1 LNPLNLLNMKNILL
15 ALVLLVSSF
24 AGNAADENVN
34 EKVLN
39 AFKTEFTAASQVA
52 WSTGPNYY
60 KASFVFNDR
69 HVFAFYS
76 TEGRLLGLTRYI
88 TSAELP
94 LKLQADLKKN
104 YDTYWISD
112 LFEAAR
118 EEGTSYYITLEDT
131 DSRLVLKASA
141 DNQWTVYEKTK
152 KS

>member
-1 LNPLNLLNMKNILL
+1 MKKTLL
-15 ALVLLVSSF
+15 ALVVLISSL
-24 AGNAADENVN
+24 AVNAAGKNVN

-39 AFKTEFTAASQVA
+39 AFKTEFTTASQVE

-60 KASFVFNDR
+60 KASFVFNDK
-69 HVFAFYS
+69 HVFAFYNA
-76 TEGRLLGLTRYI
+76 EGRLLGLTRNI
-88 TSAELP
+88 TTSELP

-118 EEGTSYYITLEDT
+118 EEGTSYYLTLEDADT
-131 DSRLVLKASA
+131 RLVLRASA
-141 DNQWTVYEKTK
+141 DNSWTVYEKTK

>member
-1 LNPLNLLNMKNILL
+1 MKKTLL
-15 ALVLLVSSF
+15 ALVVLVSSL
-24 AGNAADENVN
+24 AVNAAGKNVN

-39 AFKTEFTAASQVA
+39 AFKTEFTTASQVE

-60 KASFVFNDR
+60 KASFVFNDK
-69 HVFAFYS
+69 HVFAFYNA
-76 TEGRLLGLTRYI
+76 EGRLLGLTRNI
-88 TSAELP
+88 TTSELP

-118 EEGTSYYITLEDT
+118 EEGTSYYLTLENADT
-131 DSRLVLKASA
+131 RLVLKASA
-141 DNQWTVYEKTK
+141 DNSWTVYEKTK

>member
-1 LNPLNLLNMKNILL
+1 MKKTLL
-15 ALVLLVSSF
+15 ALVVLVSSL
-24 AGNAADENVN
+24 AVNAAGKNVN

-39 AFKTEFTAASQVA
+39 AFKTEFTTASQVE

-60 KASFVFNDR
+60 KASFVFNDK
-69 HVFAFYS
+69 HVFAFYNA
-76 TEGRLLGLTRYI
+76 EGRLLGLTRNI
-88 TSAELP
+88 TTSELP

-118 EEGTSYYITLEDT
+118 EEGTSYYLTLEDADT
-131 DSRLVLKASA
+131 RLVLRASA
-141 DNQWTVYEKTK
+141 DNSWTVYEKTK

>member
-1 LNPLNLLNMKNILL
+1 MKKTLL
-15 ALVLLVSSF
+15 ALVVLVSSL
-24 AGNAADENVN
+24 AVNAAGKNVN

-39 AFKTEFTAASQVA
+39 AFKTEFTTASQVE

-60 KASFVFNDR
+60 KASFVFNDK
-69 HVFAFYS
+69 HVFAFYNA
-76 TEGRLLGLTRYI
+76 EGRLLGLTRNI
-88 TSAELP
+88 TTSELP

-118 EEGTSYYITLEDT
+118 EEGTSYYLTLEDADT
-131 DSRLVLKASA
+131 RLVLKASA
-141 DNQWTVYEKTK
+141 DNSWTVYEKTK